1 MFFRYLKSENGSDN
15 LKFHANPRVIPFGL
29 GKRKCLGE
37 RLAKMSLYKFF
48 SVLIQKYEIVSGQT
62 EPITDE
68 RDLGFIKAP
77 LKYKL
82 IFKPRAECKWKLRRL
97 KLQELYILPRIMI
110 YTHFFKDVSF
120 QVSFHTKFGNTFH
133 RCNFNFKVK
142 AYFQTKSWV

>member
-1 MFFRYLKSENGSDN
+1 MFFRYLKSENGSDD
-15 LKFHANPRVIPFGL
+15 LKFHANPRVIPYGL

-48 SVLIQKYEIVSGQT
+48 SALIQKYEIVSGQT

-82 IFKPRAECKWKLRRL
+82 IFKPRTECKWKLCIRL
-97 KLQELYILPRIMI
+97 KTQEFYAVTVFTPDCLFSSVNENYIEDWYVLLI
-110 YTHFFKDVSF
+110 FDEK
-120 QVSFHTKFGNTFH
+120 
-133 RCNFNFKVK
+133 
-142 AYFQTKSWV
+142 